1 MGPGQHRSLQWRPQQ
16 GHAVWARS
24 RGSPGQH
31 PDVLLTHR
39 ERYYITTVYCI
50 IMMFFSIT
58 MHCIFILHYYIVLH
72 VHYYN
77 VLHHYNVLHYL
88 YEIQEEQR
96 INIGEIKLFVK
107 KMLLIYTTVV

>member
-1 MGPGQHRSLQWRPQQ
+1 M
-16 GHAVWARS
+16 
-24 RGSPGQH
+24 
-31 PDVLLTHR
+31 
-39 ERYYITTVYCI
+39 Y
-50 IMMFFSIT
+50 
-58 MHCIFILHYYIVLH
+58 CIFILHYYIVLH

-107 KMLLIYTTVV
+107 KNATYRHNSCITRLNIYINHLTLLELNVGDIQTL

>member
-50 IMMFFSIT
+50 IMMFFSTT
-58 MHCIFILHYYIVLH
+58 MYCIFILHCITCTL
-72 VHYYN
+72 
-77 VLHHYNVLHYL
+77 LQCFASL
-88 YEIQEEQR
+88 QCFT
-96 INIGEIKLFVK
+96 LFV
-107 KMLLIYTTVV
+107 

>member
-1 MGPGQHRSLQWRPQQ
+1 M
-16 GHAVWARS
+16 
-24 RGSPGQH
+24 
-31 PDVLLTHR
+31 
-39 ERYYITTVYCI
+39 Y
-50 IMMFFSIT
+50 
-58 MHCIFILHYYIVLH
+58 CIFILHYYIVLH

-107 KMLLIYTTVV
+107 KKCYLYTQQLYNEIKHILTI